1 MFGALKTVN
10 ISSPSDMLTFQL
22 LKINL
27 LTPVFLFKSSNKFV
41 WIWDIVCKGL
51 KTFSFP
57 C

>member
-41 WIWDIVCKGL
+41 WIWDIVCKEL